1 MAKRRGNGEGCIYER
16 KKGQWAAVVSDG
28 INPKTGK
35 TKRKFVYGKTREE
48 VREKLRAIQNQQ
60 ATGGIVDTGRLNLTT
75 WLNTWCDAYA
85 KPNIKQ
91 TTYESYKHL
100 IRCHIIPEI
109 GGILLKKLSTSDIQ
123 QFYAKML
130 QNGNKGKIQD
140 PETGDM
146 VERGDGLSPA
156 TVKYIHRVL
165 NAALEQAREE
175 NRIAVNPAKVAKPP
189 KVVQKEM
196 KVLSQEQVGI
206 FLGKSKDY
214 RYYGAYVL
222 AISSGM
228 RRGEVLGLP
237 WSDFTLDICSKPLS
251 WKQLDKHIP
260 YNKFDNITAWDA
272 TAIADI
278 LIEANVTFTMPC
290 IRIAQQLSLVS
301 GSPTITTPKTDNSV
315 RQIEIPQETACILLY
330 QRYLQ
335 LKEKKAV
342 GKSYNPDDLVFCTCN
357 GTPVPPRSFT
367 RNFQGAVKHAG
378 LEKIRFHDLRHT
390 VATVLLEEGSTLNT
404 VQKLLGHYD
413 PAFTA
418 SQYGHVTK
426 RMRSEATGKLSN
438 LLSAA
443 HPNAGHET
451 ERP

>member
-28 INPKTGK
+28 VNPKTGK
-35 TKRKFVYGKTREE
+35 TKRKFVYGKTREA
-48 VREKLRAIQNQQ
+48 VREKLRALQNQQ
-60 ATGGIVDTGRLNLTT
+60 AKGGIIDTGRLNLAT

-100 IRCHIIPEI
+100 INCHIIPEM
-109 GGILLKKLSTSDIQ
+109 GGILLKKLSTTDIQ
-123 QFYAKML
+123 VFYKKML
-130 QNGNKGKIQD
+130 EKGNKGKIQD
-140 PETGDM
+140 LATGEM
-146 VERGDGLSPA
+146 VERGDGLSAA
-156 TVKYIHRVL
+156 TVNYIHRVL
-165 NAALEQAREE
+165 KAALEQAREE
-175 NRIAVNPAKVAKPP
+175 NRIGVNPAKAAKPP
-189 KVVQKEM
+189 KVVKKEM

-206 FLGKSKDY
+206 FLGKSKEY

-222 AISSGM
+222 AVSSGM

-237 WSDFTLDICSKPLS
+237 WSNFTLDVCSKPIS
-251 WKQLDKHIP
+251 WKQLDKRIP
-260 YNKFDNITAWDA
+260 YKKFEDIPAWDA

-278 LIEANVTFTMPC
+278 LIEANIPFTIPC
-290 IRIAQQLSLVS
+290 IRISQQLSLVS
-301 GSPTITTPKTDNSV
+301 GSPTITTPKTDNSK
-315 RQIEIPQETACILLY
+315 RKIEIPQETACILLY

-335 LKEKKAV
+335 LKEKKAI
-342 GKSYNPDDLVFCTCN
+342 GKSYNSDDLVFCTCN

-390 VATVLLEEGSTLNT
+390 VATVLLEDGATLNT
-404 VQKLLGHYD
+404 VQELLGHYD
-413 PAFTA
+413 PSFTA

-426 RMRSEATGKLSN
+426 RMRSEAVDKLGGM
-438 LLSAA
+438 LSAA
-443 HPNAGHET
+443 HRNAGHET